1 MSKLKVIQ
9 LLPELNVGGVERGTK
24 DLSKVLVQDGHES
37 IVISNGGIYEKDI
50 IGHGGKHIRLPIHKK
65 SIFSFLISKKLRNIY
80 ELEKPDIVHV
90 RSRMPAWINYF
101 AYKELNNKPVLIST
115 FHGLYSTPI
124 YSKVMSKVDHMIAI
138 SDTVKEYIVNTYNV
152 PENKITK
159 IPRGCD
165 SKVFNKEV
173 LSKKWLSSWYDEH
186 PQTENKTIL
195 TIPTRISKW
204 KGVDRFVELIS
215 LLDNDNYHGLIVGPA
230 AKSKQKYLE
239 ELENKVSLL
248 GLKDKVTFTGPR
260 SDIANI
266 YKLSDIVFNLS
277 LKPEPFGRTT
287 IEAISCGSKVSGWN
301 HGGTKEILEKLY
313 PEGLVELNDVDKLKE
328 TVLKISSKK
337 YRYPN
342 DNIFTAEK
350 MIKKTIDLYYQL
362 TKTEL

>member
-115 FHGLYSTPI
+115 FHGLYSKPI

-173 LSKKWLSSWYDEH
+173 LSEKWLSSWYDEH

-215 LLDNDNYHGLIVGPA
+215 LLDNDGGRSKSNKRTSLNTEENQNWNY
-230 AKSKQKYLE
+230 
-239 ELENKVSLL
+239 
-248 GLKDKVTFTGPR
+248 
-260 SDIANI
+260 
-266 YKLSDIVFNLS
+266 
-277 LKPEPFGRTT
+277 TT
-287 IEAISCGSKVSGWN
+287 K
-301 HGGTKEILEKLY
+301 
-313 PEGLVELNDVDKLKE
+313 
-328 TVLKISSKK
+328 
-337 YRYPN
+337 
-342 DNIFTAEK
+342 
-350 MIKKTIDLYYQL
+350 
-362 TKTEL
+362 